1 MLLVVDARSPLAVKG
16 NQIAGGKGTETLE
29 HYEGV
34 RISVRMR
41 LEFMGIA
48 NIHAVRAAHD
58 GLVDAVC
65 GRGDFAAACASSSG
79 WFALL
84 QRLLAA
90 VVHVVDAVARHG
102 VPVLVH
108 CSDGWDRTPQLTAGS
123 MLLMDPFYRTIRGFA
138 VLVEKEW
145 CACGHKFAERH
156 GFDDKG
162 HASSDRSPCFLQ
174 WIDLVH
180 QVRRQAPDAFEFN
193 VEFLVTV
200 AAAASDGWTG
210 TFLFDCDRLREAHK
224 LKDRA
229 VSLWSHVEARRRDFK
244 NPTYRPD
251 DRVIYPLVGRQHL
264 VLFDAWFQRW
274 HGAVN
279 GVYWDAD

>member
-1 MLLVVDARSPLAVKG
+1 
-16 NQIAGGKGTETLE
+16 
-29 HYEGV
+29 
-34 RISVRMR
+34 
-41 LEFMGIA
+41 
-48 NIHAVRAAHD
+48 
-58 GLVDAVC
+58 
-65 GRGDFAAACASSSG
+65 
-79 WFALL
+79 
-84 QRLLAA
+84 
-90 VVHVVDAVARHG
+90 
-102 VPVLVH
+102 
-108 CSDGWDRTPQLTAGS
+108 
-123 MLLMDPFYRTIRGFA
+123 MDPFYRTIRGFA

-210 TFLFDCDRLREAHK
+210 AFLFDCDRLREAHK

>member
-1 MLLVVDARSPLAVKG
+1 MLLVVDAEPLAVKG

-84 QRLLAA
+84 QRLLASWSTPSTPS
-90 VVHVVDAVARHG
+90 RHG

-174 WIDLVH
+174 WIDLAPG
-180 QVRRQAPDAFEFN
+180 RRQAPDAFEFN
-193 VEFLVTV
+193 VEFL
-200 AAAASDGWTG
+200 
-210 TFLFDCDRLREAHK
+210 
-224 LKDRA
+224 
-229 VSLWSHVEARRRDFK
+229 ARRRDFK

-251 DRVIYPLVGRQHL
+251 DRVISPLVGRQHL

>member
-1 MLLVVDARSPLAVKG
+1 
-16 NQIAGGKGTETLE
+16 
-29 HYEGV
+29 
-34 RISVRMR
+34 
-41 LEFMGIA
+41 MGIA

-79 WFALL
+79 W
-84 QRLLAA
+84 
-90 VVHVVDAVARHG
+90 
-102 VPVLVH
+102 
-108 CSDGWDRTPQLTAGS
+108 S

-174 WIDLVH
+174 WIDLRAG
-180 QVRRQAPDAFEFN
+180 RRQAPDARVQRRVPRDRRRGGERR
-193 VEFLVTV
+193 L
-200 AAAASDGWTG
+200 DGD
-210 TFLFDCDRLREAHK
+210 LPCDPAPRGPQAQG
-224 LKDRA
+224 RA
-229 VSLWSHVEARRRDFK
+229 VSLGRTPRRSDFK

-251 DRVIYPLVGRQHL
+251 DRVIYPLGGRQHL